1 MATEGGCRLI
11 ILQGR
16 AGAGKDTVADMIER
30 HTKGRVARVSLA
42 DPLRAASLRILRILT
57 DRGDAEWFIDRELKE
72 AVLDRKPHGSPYSD
86 PWVSGEDPN
95 ALFNK
100 VELTP
105 RVILRAVATIMRDEV
120 GPGVWRDAA
129 VEKMKKAVAEGAQT
143 VVVTDAR
150 FPTEKD
156 PEFRERVR
164 EEVGFDNVELW
175 WIVLPEGVEPTEEE
189 IAALPPTERDSHTG
203 KPERMIINDKERG
216 MDQLSSA
223 VALHLHDEPRSVG
236 ESLTALEVMSRKA
249 ALTETKRFDLPAEN
263 V

>member
-1 MATEGGCRLI
+1 MAAESGCRLI

-16 AGAGKDTVADMIER
+16 AGAGKDTVADMIEK
-30 HTKGRVARVSLA
+30 HAKGGVARVSLA

-57 DRGDAEWFIDRELKE
+57 GRGDAEWFISRELKE
-72 AVLDRKPHGSPYSD
+72 AVLDRKPHGSPYCD

-95 ALFNK
+95 PLFNK

-105 RVILRAVATIMRDEV
+105 RVILRAIATIMRDEV

-129 VEKMKKAVAEGAQT
+129 VEKIKKAVARGTQT

-150 FPTEKD
+150 LPTEKD

-164 EEVGFDNVELW
+164 KEVGFDSVELW
-175 WIVLPEGVEPTEEE
+175 WVVEPDGMAPTEEE

-203 KPERMIINDKERG
+203 EPERMIINEKERG
-216 MDQLSSA
+216 MGQLSSA
-223 VALHLHDEPRSVG
+223 VALHLGDRPRDVG
-236 ESLTALEVMSRKA
+236 ERFTA
-249 ALTETKRFDLPAEN
+249 
-263 V
+263 